1 MKEIYTDYKQKL
13 MSADEAVSHVKS
25 GDRIFYSEFILIP
38 ESLDEALA
46 KRIHELHDIDLRCVC
61 TSRIPKIV
69 EADPKRKHVI
79 MNDWHLSTAGRR
91 LHDEDLC
98 NYIPFSYH
106 QGPRTIRKYL
116 DFDVAFITT
125 TEMDKNGYFNYGL
138 CNSLTGA
145 VLDKTK
151 KIIIEVNKNVPYC
164 YGGNKES
171 IHISKVDFIVEGKNP
186 PLMEAKSAAPKEI
199 DRRIAEHIMKE
210 IEDGSCIQLGIGGLP
225 NLIGQMIAESD
236 LKDLGIHTEMMC
248 DSVVDLYNAGKVTG
262 RLKSSDKGK
271 IVYTFAMGTKK
282 LYDFLDHNPT
292 CSSYPASIT
301 NDPRI
306 ISFNSKVVA
315 INNAIEVDLYGQV
328 CSESSGIHQKTGT
341 GGQLDFIF
349 GAFQSKGGKG
359 IISLSSTYTD
369 KEGKLHSR
377 IVPTVEPGSIVTV
390 PRSMVQYVTT
400 EYGMVQLKGKSTW
413 ERAEALISIAHPDF
427 REELIKQAKQ
437 MKIWVKNEKIVH
449 PDFRNKLV
457 KQAQQMNIS
466 VLNGKQDAC

>member
-1 MKEIYTDYKQKL
+1 MKDVYADYKQKL
-13 MSADEAVSHVKS
+13 ITADEAANYVKS
-25 GDRIFYSEFILIP
+25 GDKIFYSEFILIP
-38 ESLDEALA
+38 ESLDEALS
-46 KRIHELHDIDLRCVC
+46 KRIHQLKNIYLSCVC
-61 TSRIPKIV
+61 SPRVPKIV
-69 EADPKRKHVI
+69 EADPRREHVV

-91 LHDEDLC
+91 LHDGNLC

-116 DFDVAFITT
+116 DYDVAFITVA
-125 TEMDKNGYFNYGL
+125 EMDKNGYFNYGL

-151 KIIIEVNKNVPYC
+151 KIIVEINKNVPYC

-171 IHISKVDFIVEGKNP
+171 IHISKVDYIVEGKNP
-186 PLMEAKSAAPKEI
+186 PLAEVKPAVPKDV

-210 IEDGSCIQLGIGGLP
+210 IQDGSCIQLGIGGLP

-262 RLKSSDKGK
+262 KRKSVDRGK
-271 IVYTFAMGTKK
+271 IVYTFAMGTKI
-282 LYDFLDHNPT
+282 LYDFLDRNPT
-292 CSSYPASIT
+292 CSSYPVDIT

-306 ISFNSKVVA
+306 ISFNNKVIA

-328 CSESSGIHQKTGT
+328 CSESTGIHQKTGT

-359 IISLSSTYTD
+359 IISLSSTYKD

-390 PRSMVQYVTT
+390 PRSIVQYVTT
-400 EYGMVQLKGKSTW
+400 EYGMIQLKGKSTW

-427 REELIKQAKQ
+427 REELIGQAQQ
-437 MKIWVKNEKIVH
+437 MKIWI
-449 PDFRNKLV
+449 
-457 KQAQQMNIS
+457 
-466 VLNGKQDAC
+466 NGKKKDVC

>member
-1 MKEIYTDYKQKL
+1 MKDVYADYQQKL
-13 MSADEAVSHVKS
+13 ITADEAASYVKS

-46 KRIHELHDIDLRCVC
+46 KRVPQLKNIDLRCVC
-61 TSRIPKIV
+61 TARVPKIV
-69 EADPKRKHVI
+69 EADPKREHVI

-91 LHDEDLC
+91 LHDENLC

-106 QGPRTIRKYL
+106 QGPRTIQKYL
-116 DFDVAFITT
+116 DFDVAFITVA
-125 TEMDKNGYFNYGL
+125 EMDKNGYFNYGL

-151 KIIIEVNKNVPYC
+151 KIIVEVNTNVPYC

-171 IHISKVDFIVEGKNP
+171 IHISKVDYIVEGKNP
-186 PLMEAKSAAPKEI
+186 PLAEVKPAPPKDV

-210 IEDGSCIQLGIGGLP
+210 IQDGSCIQLGIGGLP

-236 LKDLGIHTEMMC
+236 LKDLGIHTEMIC
-248 DSVVDLYNAGKVTG
+248 DSIVDLYNAGKVTG
-262 RLKSSDKGK
+262 KRKSADKGK
-271 IVYTFAMGTKK
+271 IVYTFGMGTKK
-282 LYDFLDHNPT
+282 LYDFLDRNPT
-292 CSSYPASIT
+292 CSSYPVNIT

-306 ISFNSKVVA
+306 ISFNDKVVA

-349 GAFQSKGGKG
+349 GAFQSHGGKG
-359 IISLSSTYTD
+359 IISLSSTFKD

-377 IVPTVEPGSIVTV
+377 IVPTVEAGSIVTV
-390 PRSMVQYVTT
+390 PRSIVQYVTT

-427 REELIKQAKQ
+427 REALIKEAQH
-437 MKIWVKNEKIVH
+437 MKIWI
-449 PDFRNKLV
+449 
-457 KQAQQMNIS
+457 
-466 VLNGKQDAC
+466 NGKKKDAC

>member
-1 MKEIYTDYKQKL
+1 MKDVYADYKEKL
-13 MSADEAVSHVKS
+13 ISADEAASYVKS
-25 GDRIFYSEFILIP
+25 GDKIFYGEFILIP

-46 KRIHELHDIDLRCVC
+46 KRIPQLKKIDLRCVC
-61 TSRIPKIV
+61 SARVPKIV
-69 EADPKRKHVI
+69 EADPKREHVI

-91 LHDEDLC
+91 LHDENLC

-106 QGPRTIRKYL
+106 QGPRTVRKYI
-116 DFDVAFITT
+116 DFDVAFITVA
-125 TEMDKNGYFNYGL
+125 EMDKNGYFNYGL
-138 CNSLTGA
+138 CNSITGA
-145 VLDKTK
+145 VLDKSK
-151 KIIIEVNKNVPYC
+151 KIVVEVNKNVPYC

-171 IHISKVDFIVEGKNP
+171 IHISKVDYIVEGKNP
-186 PLMEAKSAAPKEI
+186 PLMEVKPVPPQDV

-210 IEDGSCIQLGIGGLP
+210 IQDGSCIQLGIGGLP

-248 DSVVDLYNAGKVTG
+248 DSVVDLYNAGKITG
-262 RLKSSDKGK
+262 RMKSADKCK

-292 CSSYPASIT
+292 CSSYPVDIT
-301 NDPRI
+301 NNPII
-306 ISFNSKVVA
+306 ISYNNKVVA

-328 CSESSGIHQKTGT
+328 CSESCGIHQKTGT

-359 IISLSSTYTD
+359 IISLSSTYKD
-369 KEGKLHSR
+369 KEGRLHSR

-390 PRSMVQYVTT
+390 PRSIVQYVTT

-427 REELIKQAKQ
+427 REELIGQAQK
-437 MKIWVKNEKIVH
+437 MKIWI
-449 PDFRNKLV
+449 
-457 KQAQQMNIS
+457 
-466 VLNGKQDAC
+466 NGKRNAG

>member
-1 MKEIYTDYKQKL
+1 
-13 MSADEAVSHVKS
+13 
-25 GDRIFYSEFILIP
+25 
-38 ESLDEALA
+38 
-46 KRIHELHDIDLRCVC
+46 
-61 TSRIPKIV
+61 
-69 EADPKRKHVI
+69 
-79 MNDWHLSTAGRR
+79 
-91 LHDEDLC
+91 
-98 NYIPFSYH
+98 
-106 QGPRTIRKYL
+106 
-116 DFDVAFITT
+116 
-125 TEMDKNGYFNYGL
+125 MDKNGYFNYGL
-138 CNSLTGA
+138 CNSVTGA

-151 KIIIEVNKNVPYC
+151 KIIVEVNKNVPYC

-171 IHISKVDFIVEGKNP
+171 IHVSKVDYIVEGKNP
-186 PLMEAKSAAPKEI
+186 PLMEVKSVAPKEV

-262 RLKSSDKGK
+262 RLKSADKGK

-292 CSSYPASIT
+292 CSSYPVSIT

-306 ISFNSKVVA
+306 ISFNSKVIA

-349 GAFQSKGGKG
+349 GAFQSQGGKG

-390 PRSMVQYVTT
+390 PRSIVQYVTT
-400 EYGMVQLKGKSTW
+400 EYGMIQLKGKSTW

-427 REELIKQAKQ
+427 REELIKQAQ
-437 MKIWVKNEKIVH
+437 RMKIWI
-449 PDFRNKLV
+449 
-457 KQAQQMNIS
+457 M
-466 VLNGKQDAC
+466 NGKQDAC